1 MPRHRKTSRR
11 PSSATLLRPW
21 LVVAGTGL
29 VLGALLLLLDSSEST
44 HPFIDFGARATL
56 AEAESFRPTE
66 AMITR
71 AETEFQDAFTDPA
84 SVPRLTL
91 PPISA
96 TVKTPESAR

>member
-1 MPRHRKTSRR
+1 MPRHHKTSRR

-21 LVVAGTGL
+21 LVAAGTGL
-29 VLGALLLLLDSSEST
+29 VLGTLLLLLDSSESN
-44 HPFIDFGARATL
+44 HPFVLFGTRETL

-71 AETEFQDAFTDPA
+71 AETEFHDAFARPA
-84 SVPRLTL
+84 PSLGST
-91 PPISA
+91 PPPVTT